1 MFKGGKDQTRLFF
14 AAKLAEDML
23 GVNHPA
29 VALTEGCM
37 HPDLLANL
45 MSKTAIKAVSD
56 LALIVGVKEATTATT
71 RGLLRPLLD
80 YVWSQTYCIGSW
92 IQEWSCS
99 NHKSWLYSGL

>member
-1 MFKGGKDQTRLFF
+1 MLKGGKDQTRLFF

-37 HPDLLANL
+37 HPDLLANS

-71 RGLLRPLLD
+71 RGLLRPLL
-80 YVWSQTYCIGSW
+80 
-92 IQEWSCS
+92 EMP
-99 NHKSWLYSGL
+99 KSAAKATA